1 MNTNKRS
8 NLLNRWFKWESPC
21 VSKMKHK
28 ERDRKKV
35 AVMFSGGLD
44 STYAAWY
51 MKSQGYEV
59 HLFHVNWTYTDS
71 PTVEGDSDTAC
82 AVRVAQQ
89 LELPL
94 HVLGKVV
101 IPGKI
106 DTGVGMIPP
115 IAAMILC
122 HRTHDFDILATGIE
136 DPRMAGMQVQCAGT
150 VEAIA
155 KECMPW
161 VEVVHPRAFKSA
173 KEIWRELPEELLPLQ
188 ASPNPGCGGCARRRE
203 TIKRWISGLK

>member
-1 MNTNKRS
+1 MSTNKRS
-8 NLLNRWFKWESPC
+8 DLLDRWFKKEGLC
-21 VSKMKHK
+21 HSKNKHK
-28 ERDRKKV
+28 HRETKKV

-51 MKSQGYEV
+51 MKSQGYDV
-59 HLFHVNWTYTDS
+59 DLFHVNWTYTNS
-71 PTVEGDSDTAC
+71 PKVEGDSDTNC
-82 AVRVAQQ
+82 AERVAKK

-94 HVLGKVV
+94 HILGQVV
-101 IPGKI
+101 IPSKI
-106 DTGVGMIPP
+106 NAGVGMIPP

-122 HRTHDFDILATGIE
+122 HQTYDFDLLATGIE
-136 DPRMAGMQVQCAGT
+136 DPRMDGFEVQCAGA

-173 KEIWRELPEELLPLQ
+173 KEIWEELPDELLPLQ
-188 ASPNPGCGGCARRRE
+188 ASPKPGCDGCAKRRE
-203 TIKRWISGLK
+203 AMKRWILGK